1 MRPEAPDPSQA
12 LPPAL
17 AADLVAAR
25 SVEEMVDRFLSEAID
40 RLGAFAVGVYVHDQ
54 ATGQP
59 AFTEVRGL
67 GSYYV
72 RSYERHGREQ
82 DPVVQVAMS
91 SHALCDSD
99 ALMPEEQWRRLPV
112 VREIFGPHAMARVLC
127 APFVVGGRVVG
138 TLNLARHDEQPRFD
152 DADRSAARTAAA
164 VLGTAVVAVSERT
177 SLARERDQLIAA
189 LDRCRTPV
197 VVTDLRTAARHV
209 NAPAAELVARTG
221 MTGRELS
228 LLLEC
233 DEVRAVRSWDGPGES
248 GTGIV
253 ATSQRLPGDAE
264 VVVSVLDV
272 PARDAGAVERGID
285 PELAGALTPREAEI
299 AACALR
305 GRSDREIAA
314 ELFLSTHTVKHHMKA
329 VYAKLG
335 VHSRAQLLARLR
347 P

>member
-1 MRPEAPDPSQA
+1 MRPEDPVRPAA

-25 SVEEMVDRFLSEAID
+25 SVEEMVDRFLTEAID

-72 RSYERHGREQ
+72 RSYERHGRDQ

-127 APFVVGGRVVG
+127 APFVVDGRVVG

-164 VLGTAVVAVSERT
+164 VLGTAVVAVNERT
-177 SLARERDQLIAA
+177 ALARERDQLVAA

-197 VVTDLRTAARHV
+197 VVTDLRTAVRHV

-221 MTGRELS
+221 MTGHELS

-233 DEVRAVRSWDGPGES
+233 DEMRAVRPWVGA
-248 GTGIV
+248 TTVV
-253 ATSQRLPGDAE
+253 ATSQRLPGDAD
-264 VVVSVLDV
+264 VVVSILDV
-272 PARDAGAVERGID
+272 GEPERGID
-285 PELAGALTPREAEI
+285 PALRSALTPREAEI
-299 AACALR
+299 AACAVR

-335 VHSRAQLLARLR
+335 VHSRAQLVARLR
-347 P
+347 E